1 MPPEQT
7 GHERIDKRSLAL
19 HRAVAAKLRTQP
31 ELVQVALKNID
42 RWYPDAGSTRACL
55 DEWRRILD
63 QPLDSILATIVEEG
77 ERMTALRQSTPF
89 SGILDPKERWAIYR
103 QFKGEVA

>member
-7 GHERIDKRSLAL
+7 GHDRIDRRSLAL

-31 ELVQVALKNID
+31 ELLKVALKNID
-42 RWYPDAGSTRACL
+42 RWYADASRTRTYL
-55 DEWRRILD
+55 DEWRVILH

-103 QFKGEVA
+103 QFKREVA